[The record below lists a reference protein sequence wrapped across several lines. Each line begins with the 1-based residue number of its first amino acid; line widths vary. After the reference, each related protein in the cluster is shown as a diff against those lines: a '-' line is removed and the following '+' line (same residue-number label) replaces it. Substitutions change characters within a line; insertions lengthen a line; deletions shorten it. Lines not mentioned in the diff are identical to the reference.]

1 MWQSTALDCFATLA
15 MTTFAKFSHDGFP
28 CSFLKD
34 YKMKIVSN
42 ALNTHL
48 ASEVTTLATCW
59 KLTRKDSVVMGFTDH
74 DKDILYN
81 SVNYLA
87 ASGFTPSA
95 VSNNSELAV
104 DNLDVE
110 GVIDSAT
117 ISEQDIQAGLYDY
130 AKIEIFML
138 NYKDISQGDINLR
151 TGWLGEMRFSKN
163 KFVIEVRG
171 LMQSLGQGIGAL
183 YSPSCRTQFGD
194 ARCGVNI
201 ASYIFL
207 GSVTNL
213 VNNQM
218 FVDSSRTQAEGYF
231 NAGKITFT
239 SGANNGLAME
249 VKRFS
254 QKTVTLV
261 LPMPYDIAVG
271 NSFSLIAGCDKSFG
285 TCMAKFNNAVNF
297 RGEPHVPG
305 IDKMLETAGTKNN

>member
-1 MWQSTALDCFATLA
+1 
-15 MTTFAKFSHDGFP
+15 
-28 CSFLKD
+28 
-34 YKMKIVSN
+34 MKIVSN
-42 ALNTHL
+42 ALNIHL

-59 KLTRKDSVVMGFTDH
+59 KLTRKDVLVMGFTDH
-74 DKDILYN
+74 ERDILYN

-87 ASGFTPSA
+87 ESGFTPSA

-110 GVIDSAT
+110 GVIDSSVIA
-117 ISEQDIQAGLYDY
+117 EKDLQAGLLYDY

-138 NYKDISQGDINLR
+138 NYKDVSQGYINLR
-151 TGWLGEMRFSKN
+151 TGWLGEMKFSKN

-171 LMQSLGQGIGAL
+171 LMQSLTKGIGEL
-183 YSPSCRTQFGD
+183 YSSSCRTNFGD

-201 ASYIFL
+201 ASYTFS
-207 GSVTNL
+207 GSVKSL
-213 VNNQM
+213 VNNQ
-218 FVDSSRTQAEGYF
+218 VLIDSSRSEAEGYF
-231 NAGKITFT
+231 NAGKIIFT

-254 QKTVTLV
+254 KKPLV
-261 LPMPYDIAVG
+261 MPMPYDIVVG

-285 TCMAKFNNAVNF
+285 TCVEKFNNAVNF

-305 IDKMLETAGTKNN
+305 IDKMLETAGTKNI